1 MSENKLVKTLADA
14 GTLMAL
20 VAGVG
25 YIGKKALKENFLGDP
40 SSSVMNYLK
49 FTGVLTGSMFLKTYL
64 DDMKMLPKP

>member
-25 YIGKKALKENFLGDP
+25 YVGKKILKENFLGDP
-40 SSSVMNYLK
+40 SSSVMNYVK
-49 FTGVLTGSMFLKTYL
+49 FTGVLTKLFRG
-64 DDMKMLPKP
+64 